1 MMLRDRFDQLMLGAL
16 LLTLIGLGVLLAGTG
31 AGSQA
36 ATGEVELNRR
46 LEREIAYQARVA
58 FIERHYRPV
67 TELRDSG
74 ALQQALLKLEE
85 LGRTL
90 PGDAHN
96 ALLSGEI
103 MLRMGQF
110 DRALDKLADAVRRN
124 ADYVDPA
131 SPLNRRDL
139 VEAAVN
145 EGLPLMRDR
154 LRAHPDNRTLAAVV
168 RDGHYLQSRL
178 AGGCE

>member
-1 MMLRDRFDQLMLGAL
+1 MLRDRFDQLMLGAL
-16 LLTLIGLGVLLAGTG
+16 LLTLVGLGVLLAGAG

-36 ATGEVELNRR
+36 SSAEPELKRR
-46 LEREIAYQARVA
+46 LDREIAYQARVA
-58 FIERHYRPV
+58 FIERHYQPV
-67 TELRDSG
+67 AELRDSG

-96 ALLSGEI
+96 ALLSGDI
-103 MLRMGQF
+103 LLRMGQF
-110 DRALDKLADAVRRN
+110 DRALEKLADAVRRN
-124 ADYVDPA
+124 GDYVDAA

-139 VEAAVN
+139 VVSAVN

-154 LRAHPDNRTLAAVV
+154 LRAHPDNRTLTAVV
-168 RDGHYLQSRL
+168 RDGYYLQSRL